1 MTQRR
6 RFFPSTPVQTVP
18 GRTVEMEVQVRR
30 TAPAPAPE
38 VPVVEPPVCPVP
50 VIEPPVWYG
59 WEDDDGN
66 RLVDLSVEAEPIND
80 DFGYVFE
87 RVLFVAVVDGAQYVH
102 WDISFTPVL
111 WSVTEDKGQ
120 QSQEEV
126 WRGDV
131 IETTLSSDEFWSGG
145 YAELIELPA
154 DIGGAEPDA
163 YWPME
168 RMWFRK
174 DGGEWTGNGV
184 YLPIYIAAG
193 NTLSVSLFHPAATIS
208 GELTA
213 VAKTIEDVEIGRVT
227 LRLIVP
233 CEF

>member
-30 TAPAPAPE
+30 TAPIPATS
-38 VPVVEPPVCPVP
+38 VVEPLVVK
-50 VIEPPVWYG
+50 PPVWCG
-59 WEDDDGN
+59 WEDDDGI
-66 RLVDLSVEAEPIND
+66 RMVDLSVNTNSIND
-80 DFGYVFE
+80 DAGATFE
-87 RVLFVAVVDGAQYVH
+87 QGLFVAVVDGAQYVH

-111 WSVTEDKGQ
+111 WSVTEDAGQ

-168 RMWFRK
+168 SMWFRK
-174 DGGEWTGNGV
+174 DGEEWTGNGV

>member
-30 TAPAPAPE
+30 TAPIPATS
-38 VPVVEPPVCPVP
+38 VVEPLVVK
-50 VIEPPVWYG
+50 PPVWCG
-59 WEDDDGN
+59 WEDDDGI
-66 RLVDLSVEAEPIND
+66 RMVDLSVNANSIND
-80 DFGYVFE
+80 DAGATFE
-87 RVLFVAVVDGAQYVH
+87 QGLFVAVVDGAQYVH

-174 DGGEWTGNGV
+174 DGGEGTGNGV

>member
-102 WDISFTPVL
+102 WDVAFTPVL
-111 WSVTEDKGQ
+111 WNAAD
-120 QSQEEV
+120 EEG
-126 WRGDV
+126 WRG
-131 IETTLSSDEFWSGG
+131 ETLEDTLWSEDFLGRG
-145 YAELIELPA
+145 YASLIELPS
-154 DIGGAEPDA
+154 DVGEPDA

-168 RMWFRK
+168 RVRFRK
-174 DGGEWTGNGV
+174 RGGEWTDNGV
-184 YLPIYIAAG
+184 YLPTYVAAG

-233 CEF
+233 CDF

>member
-30 TAPAPAPE
+30 IAPAPAPE

-50 VIEPPVWYG
+50 AIEPPVWYG
-59 WEDDDGN
+59 WEDEDGN
-66 RLVDLSVEAEPIND
+66 RLVDLSVEAERINN

-102 WDISFTPVL
+102 WDIAFTPVL
-111 WSVTEDKGQ
+111 WNAAD
-120 QSQEEV
+120 EEG
-126 WRGDV
+126 WRG
-131 IETTLSSDEFWSGG
+131 ETLEDTLWSEDFWGRG
-145 YAELIELPA
+145 YASLIELPS
-154 DIGGAEPDA
+154 DVGEPDA

-168 RMWFRK
+168 RVRFRK
-174 DGGEWTGNGV
+174 RGGEWTDNGV
-184 YLPIYIAAG
+184 YLPTYVAAG

-233 CEF
+233 CDF

>member
-30 TAPAPAPE
+30 PAPIPATS
-38 VPVVEPPVCPVP
+38 VVEPLVVK
-50 VIEPPVWYG
+50 PPVWCG
-59 WEDDDGN
+59 WEDDDGI
-66 RLVDLSVEAEPIND
+66 RMVDLSVNANSIND
-80 DFGYVFE
+80 DAGATFE
-87 RVLFVAVVDGAQYVH
+87 QGLFVAVVDGAQYVH

-193 NTLSVSLFHPAATIS
+193 NTLSVSLFPPAATIS